1 MKYKI
6 NWSKD
11 AGEEFI
17 EIISW
22 YKHTT
27 GKNIAQRIYS
37 KINSRIKKLKDM
49 PGMGKPVQ
57 ILKDIGINDYRQII
71 QDHWI
76 IYYKVEGQTVNII
89 SVIDGRRNLEEI
101 LYKKMIDGKIK

>member
-22 YKHTT
+22 HKYTA
-27 GKNIAQRIYS
+27 GKNAAQRIYS
-37 KINSRIKKLKDM
+37 KINSQIKKLKDM
-49 PGMGKPVQ
+49 PGMGKQVPT
-57 ILKDIGINDYRQII
+57 LKDIGINDYRQII

-76 IYYKVEGQTVNII
+76 IYYKVDGQTINII

-101 LYKKMIDGKIK
+101 LYKKIIDGKIK

>member
-11 AGEEFI
+11 AGEEFV

-22 YKHTT
+22 YKYNV
-27 GKNIAQRIYS
+27 GRNIAQRIYT
-37 KINSRIKKLKDM
+37 KINSRIKRLKDM
-49 PGMGKPVQ
+49 PGIGKPVQ
-57 ILKDIGINDYRQII
+57 ILNDIGVSGYRQLV
-71 QDHWI
+71 QDNWI
-76 IYYKVEGQTVNII
+76 IYYRIEGQAINII

-101 LYKKMIDGKIK
+101 LYKKVIDGKIK

>member
-22 YKHTT
+22 YKYNA
-27 GKNIAQRIYS
+27 GKNIAQKIYT
-37 KINSRIKKLKDM
+37 KINSQIKKLKKT
-49 PGMGKPVQ
+49 PGIGRPAQ
-57 ILKDIGINDYRQII
+57 ILKDIGVNGYRQLI
-71 QDHWI
+71 QDNWI
-76 IYYKVEGQTVNII
+76 VYYRIEGQTINIVSI
-89 SVIDGRRNLEEI
+89 IDGRRNLEEI
-101 LYKKMIDGKIK
+101 LYKKIIDGKIQ

>member
-6 NWSKD
+6 IWSKD

-22 YKHTT
+22 YKYTV
-27 GKNIAQRIYS
+27 GKSVAEKIYS
-37 KINSRIKKLKDM
+37 KINSQIKKLKDM
-49 PGMGKPVQ
+49 PGIGKQVQ
-57 ILKDIGINDYRQII
+57 LLKDIGINDYRQIV

-76 IYYKVEGQTVNII
+76 IYYKVEGQSVYII

-101 LYKKMIDGKIK
+101 LYKKIIDGKIK

>member
-22 YKHTT
+22 YKYKA
-27 GKNIAQRIYS
+27 GRNIAQRIYS
-37 KINSRIKKLKDM
+37 KINSQIKKLKDM

-57 ILKDIGINDYRQII
+57 ILKDIGINNYRQII

-76 IYYKVEGQTVNII
+76 IYYKIEEQTVNII

-101 LYKKMIDGKIK
+101 LYKKIINGKIK

>member
-1 MKYKI
+1 MEYKI

-22 YKHTT
+22 YKNNA
-27 GKNIAQRIYS
+27 GKNAAQKIYA
-37 KINSRIKKLKDM
+37 KIDSRIKELKDM
-49 PGMGKPVQ
+49 PGIGKPVQ
-57 ILKDIGINDYRQII
+57 ILKDIGVNNYRQIV

-76 IYYKVEGQTVNII
+76 IYYKVEGENINII

-101 LYKKMIDGKIK
+101 LYKKIIDGKIK